1 MHPYLTCQLD
11 KTSLYIDV
19 GNTAVKWLFDGRYQ
33 SVKVTKFSPAL
44 LPEAKQVFVSCV
56 GDASV
61 LSVVKNAI
69 FVESQPNF
77 KTFKSA
83 YENADELGVDRF
95 LSMIAVIDQQPNQT
109 RLVID
114 AGSALTFDLVLADG
128 RHRGGLIMP
137 GLGKLRRSFDKFC
150 TESQQLHNHKLADN
164 TSDAWTCGTGQMFTS
179 VVNAQIEHYLDEFG
193 DLVVVLSGGDSKL
206 LALRLSH
213 AVRLQPNLVLEG
225 LSIYAQTLTA

>member
-11 KTSLYIDV
+11 KNSLYIDV
-19 GNTAVKWLFDGRYQ
+19 GNTAVKWLFDGCYQ
-33 SVKVTKFSPAL
+33 SVTVTEFNSAL
-44 LPEAKQVFVSCV
+44 LPKAKQIFVSCV
-56 GDASV
+56 GDKTLLKS
-61 LSVVKNAI
+61 LKNTT
-69 FVESQPNF
+69 FVESQATF
-77 KTFKSA
+77 KIFKSA
-83 YENADELGVDRF
+83 YKNADELGVDRF
-95 LSMIAVIDQQPNQT
+95 LAMIAVIDQQSNQT

-128 RHRGGLIMP
+128 THQGGLIMP

-164 TSDAWTCGTGQMFTS
+164 TSDAWACGTGQMFTS
-179 VVNAQIEHYLDEFG
+179 VINAQIEHYLDEFG

-213 AVRLQPNLVLEG
+213 AVKLQPNLVLEG

>member
-11 KTSLYIDV
+11 KNSLYIDV

-33 SVKVTKFSPAL
+33 SVTVTEFNSAL
-44 LPEAKQVFVSCV
+44 LPKSKQIFVSCV
-56 GDASV
+56 GDKT
-61 LSVVKNAI
+61 LLKGLKNTT
-69 FVESQPNF
+69 FVESQATFNI
-77 KTFKSA
+77 FKSA
-83 YENADELGVDRF
+83 YKNADELGVDRF
-95 LSMIAVIDQQPNQT
+95 LAMVAVIDQQPNQT

-128 RHRGGLIMP
+128 THQGGLIMP

-164 TSDAWTCGTGQMFTS
+164 TSDAWACGTGQMFTS

-213 AVRLQPNLVLEG
+213 AVKLQPNLVLEG
-225 LSIYAQTLTA
+225 LFIYAQTLTA

>member
-11 KTSLYIDV
+11 KNSLYIDV

-33 SVKVTKFSPAL
+33 SVTVTEFNPEL

-56 GDASV
+56 GDKSV
-61 LSVVKNAI
+61 LSGVTNPI

-83 YENADELGVDRF
+83 YEDASELGVDRF
-95 LSMIAVIDQQPNQT
+95 LAMVAVIDQQPNQT
-109 RLVID
+109 RLV
-114 AGSALTFDLVLADG
+114 LADG
-128 RHRGGLIMP
+128 AHQGGLIMP

-164 TSDAWTCGTGQMFTS
+164 TSDAWACGTGQMFTS

-213 AVRLQPNLVLEG
+213 AVKLQPNLVLEG

>member
-11 KTSLYIDV
+11 KNSLYIDV
-19 GNTAVKWLFDGRYQ
+19 GNTAVKWLFDGRYK
-33 SVKVTKFSPAL
+33 SVTVTEFNSAL
-44 LPEAKQVFVSCV
+44 LPKSKQIFVSCV
-56 GDASV
+56 GDKT
-61 LSVVKNAI
+61 LLKGLKNTT
-69 FVESQPNF
+69 FVESQATFNI
-77 KTFKSA
+77 FKSA
-83 YENADELGVDRF
+83 YKNADELGVDRF
-95 LSMIAVIDQQPNQT
+95 LAMVAVIDQQPNQT

-128 RHRGGLIMP
+128 THQGGLIMP

-164 TSDAWTCGTGQMFTS
+164 TSDAWACGTGQMFTS

-213 AVRLQPNLVLEG
+213 AVKLQPNLVLEG
-225 LSIYAQTLTA
+225 LFIYAQTLTA

>member
-1 MHPYLTCQLD
+1 MD
-11 KTSLYIDV
+11 KNSLYIDV
-19 GNTAVKWLFDGRYQ
+19 GNTAVKWLFDGHYQ
-33 SVKVTKFSPAL
+33 SVTITEFSPAL

-56 GDASV
+56 GDKT
-61 LSVVKNAI
+61 LLKGLKNTT
-69 FVESQPNF
+69 FVESKATFNI
-77 KTFKSA
+77 FKSA
-83 YENADELGVDRF
+83 YKNADELGVDRF
-95 LSMIAVIDQQPNQT
+95 LAMIAVINQQPNQT

-128 RHRGGLIMP
+128 THQGGLIMP

-150 TESQQLHNHKLADN
+150 TESQQLHNHKLAAN
-164 TSDAWTCGTGQMFTS
+164 TNDAWACGTGQMFTS

-193 DLVVVLSGGDSKL
+193 DLVVVLCGGDSKL

-213 AVRLQPNLVLEG
+213 AVKLQPNLVLEG